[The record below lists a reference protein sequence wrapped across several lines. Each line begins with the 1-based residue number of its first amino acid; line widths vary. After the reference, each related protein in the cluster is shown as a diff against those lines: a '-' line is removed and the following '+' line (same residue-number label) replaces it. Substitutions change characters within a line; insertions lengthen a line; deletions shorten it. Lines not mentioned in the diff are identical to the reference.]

1 MSIKLAKLSKIIA
14 RKRPQKIV
22 NLSRGEKMKLGNNLF
37 QARKKSGLSQ
47 EAVAEKLGVSRQTIS
62 KWETD
67 ETIPDIYQSKKL
79 STLYSLTLDELLNF
93 DVDLKEIEDTI
104 KNYDDKK
111 DLKIDWTKAW
121 SKKYPILSTYK
132 DRIDISLYECE
143 IKRMLDDLKKRYG
156 LDKLDSMLALK
167 DILYCTWK
175 SE

>member
-1 MSIKLAKLSKIIA
+1 M
-14 RKRPQKIV
+14 
-22 NLSRGEKMKLGNNLF
+22 
-37 QARKKSGLSQ
+37 
-47 EAVAEKLGVSRQTIS
+47 
-62 KWETD
+62 
-67 ETIPDIYQSKKL
+67 
-79 STLYSLTLDELLNF
+79 TLDELLNF
-93 DVDLKEIEDTI
+93 DVDLKEIEDAI

-143 IKRMLDDLKKRYG
+143 IKRMLDDLKKRYD
-156 LDKLDSMLALK
+156 LDKLDSMLVLK